1 MQQPD
6 LVDTSQGKDA
16 WKGDALSQILG
27 EEKPGHVHGLGLVPN
42 PDQVFEPTTSRRL
55 KNINL
60 TSLDA
65 KSSEDVISLRLQME
79 KFERRIQSQDATILE
94 LKQKTKT
101 LEQRQTQQVYLKN
114 FHIKHF
120 LYYILTLVL
129 QGCSDDLE
137 DVPKDGFC
145 MDMPNSKRKVR
156 ISTKY
161 SQNIGFSVKQILNYI
176 IKYNPLSF
184 NSEYTVT
191 LELNSLAGLSN
202 RIIQW

>member
-79 KFERRIQSQDATILE
+79 KFEGRIQSQDATILE

-101 LEQRQTQQVYLKN
+101 LE
-114 FHIKHF
+114 
-120 LYYILTLVL
+120 
-129 QGCSDDLE
+129 
-137 DVPKDGFC
+137 
-145 MDMPNSKRKVR
+145 
-156 ISTKY
+156 
-161 SQNIGFSVKQILNYI
+161 
-176 IKYNPLSF
+176 
-184 NSEYTVT
+184 
-191 LELNSLAGLSN
+191 
-202 RIIQW
+202 